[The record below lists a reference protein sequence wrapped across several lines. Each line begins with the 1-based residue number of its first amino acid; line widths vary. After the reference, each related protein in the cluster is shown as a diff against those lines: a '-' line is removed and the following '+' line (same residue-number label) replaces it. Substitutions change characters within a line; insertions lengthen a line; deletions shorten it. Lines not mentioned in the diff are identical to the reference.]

1 MPTQLVGM
9 STRLLDAALTA
20 ATMRLKLARKEVRA
34 DAVGG
39 LEDYLD
45 VEQTWNLE
53 SFGNVMDALVSLLLA
68 MEDGDVRLLGRAGA
82 MRIVAVQTADRLSCG
97 RAGGLP
103 TDDAPWTSQA
113 TSRRPSEPVRCQC
126 LHPARAQAPRHC
138 DCDSC
143 GRHR

>member
-82 MRIVAVQTADRLSCG
+82 MRIVAVQTADWLSCG
-97 RAGGLP
+97 RAGG
-103 TDDAPWTSQA
+103 AA
-113 TSRRPSEPVRCQC
+113 NR
-126 LHPARAQAPRHC
+126 
-138 DCDSC
+138 
-143 GRHR
+143 